1 MTKSRKLTIAGILIA
16 VGVVCSPFAIPIGA
30 AKCFPIQHMVNVI
43 AAVLLGPVY
52 GVSMA
57 FLTSLIR
64 MMTGMGTLL
73 AFPGSMV
80 GALCAGLM
88 YKYGKKLGFAFIG
101 EVAGTGILGALAAY
115 PIATLIMG
123 QEAAIIGYMLPF
135 LISTIG
141 GSIIA
146 TVLIAALQKTGV
158 LKNIKNT

>member
-57 FLTSLIR
+57 FLPSLIR